1 MPMKTMESNERLF
14 EITFAMM
21 KDQKHKLMLDDFLYL
36 NDNLSE
42 ERSFAEDEELKT
54 ARQLMPM
61 KFMFTMTIVCL
72 QGGICLNVNLMDMEM
87 HENDALLLTPGS
99 ILEKMEPMPGSKLLI
114 MAFANDTDNHALNF
128 AAASVRKYFLRPAIF
143 HGDKEDMEELLG
155 LYKQMRLVLTHR
167 RIDNTREKIENLL
180 QGLVL
185 LFMGQKSRFEKEQNY
200 QRPTRQEEILL
211 DFIQEVHDGCQEH
224 RDLKYYADRLC
235 LSASYLAHVVSETSG
250 RHASEWIK
258 DAVILEAKAMLR
270 KGSYTVQQVS
280 LALNFP
286 NQSFF
291 GKYFKSAVGMSPRQ
305 YQQEG

>member
-1 MPMKTMESNERLF
+1 MDSNERLF

-36 NDNLSE
+36 NDNLSDE
-42 ERSFAEDEELKT
+42 HPFVEDDELEM
-54 ARQLMPM
+54 ANQLMPM
-61 KFMFTMTIVCL
+61 KFTFTMTVVCVK
-72 QGGICLNVNLMDMEM
+72 GCLHVNVNLMDIEM

-99 ILEKMEPMPGSKLLI
+99 ILERIEPEPDTKLLI
-114 MAFANDTDNHALNF
+114 MAFANDIDNSALNF
-128 AAASVRKYFLRPAIF
+128 ATASVRKYFLRPALF

-155 LYKQMRLVLTHR
+155 VYKLMRLILTHR
-167 RIDNTREKIENLL
+167 RNDYTREKIENLL
-180 QGLVL
+180 KGLTL
-185 LFMGQKSRFEKEQNY
+185 LFLGQKSRFEQEQNY

-258 DAVILEAKAMLR
+258 DAVILEAKAMLH

-291 GKYFKSAVGMSPRQ
+291 GKYFKSAVGVSPRQ
-305 YQQEG
+305 YQQNG